1 MKKIIA
7 SIFIFILS
15 LSAISSAEE
24 NPFDVFVKKILDESF
39 AILKDKSTDT
49 KNKIPKVEALISAN
63 MDLDWMSKFV
73 LGRYR
78 RSLSQTEISNF
89 ISTYSVYVVK
99 TYGNAVK
106 SYNDETVDIKSRVS
120 MSENEFAVTS
130 QLLRKN
136 SSPVNIDYLVRKM
149 PNGTYKIFDVVT
161 EGISLIN
168 SHQAEFANILNN
180 NNFDYLMSE
189 IKNKIE
195 KLSNN

>member
-99 TYGNAVK
+99 TF
-106 SYNDETVDIKSRVS
+106 DINSRVS